1 MPNIT
6 NPSIA
11 VIIPTYNRAN
21 TIVQCINSVLSQ
33 SYPVNEIIIVDDNSS
48 DDTVQ
53 RLNIFKDEIVIL
65 HTKSRSGAQTARNIG
80 IKSAK
85 SNWISFLD
93 SDDEWLPNKLEKQIF
108 ALKNVDYNPM
118 TVVH

>member
-1 MPNIT
+1 MPNNT

-33 SYPVNEIIIVDDNSS
+33 SYPINEIIIVDDNSS

-65 HTKSRSGAQTARNIG
+65 HTISRSGPQTARNIG

-85 SNWISFLD
+85 SNSSISFTDLFEILT
-93 SDDEWLPNKLEKQIF
+93 SWSAKKGGVLLLLPG
-108 ALKNVDYNPM
+108 
-118 TVVH
+118 